1 MTAPRLGW
9 WWVAAPVLVLGV
21 VLFVL
26 DEVLLAGYMIAAGLG
41 LAALLRLVLPT
52 ARSGGLAVRSR
63 GVDVVTMAVLGLA
76 LAFITSV
83 LDLTPAADRRLLRPG
98 GHPGGLAGVRGDDL
112 PAQQVRGRMTRAAAP
127 PGTAAPRYAVWLGQP
142 SRPRPRTASRSSSSS
157 LTEASMRAREKSLI
171 SRPWTICQSPLLVVT
186 GNDEMRPSGTP

>member
-26 DEVLLAGYMIAAGLG
+26 DEVLLAGYTLAAGLG

-83 LDLTPAADRRLLRPG
+83 LDLTP
-98 GHPGGLAGVRGDDL
+98 RG
-112 PAQQVRGRMTRAAAP
+112 
-127 PGTAAPRYAVWLGQP
+127 
-142 SRPRPRTASRSSSSS
+142 
-157 LTEASMRAREKSLI
+157 
-171 SRPWTICQSPLLVVT
+171 
-186 GNDEMRPSGTP
+186 